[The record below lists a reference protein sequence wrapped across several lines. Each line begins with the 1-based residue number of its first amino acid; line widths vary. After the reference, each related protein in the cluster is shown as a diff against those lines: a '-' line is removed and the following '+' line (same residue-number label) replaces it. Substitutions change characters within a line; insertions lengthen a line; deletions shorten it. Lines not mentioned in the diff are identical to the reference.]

1 MKVSPKYSES
11 LADIIHKNQLEDELD
26 ELRGDVV
33 NDLPVSNLVSEI
45 SEESGAE

>member
-1 MKVSPKYSES
+1 MNEQLES
-11 LADIIHKNQLEDELD
+11 LPDIVSKNKLEDELD
-26 ELRGDVV
+26 ELRA